1 MNLREIKYFLMVAE
15 CLSYSAAAAKLYISQ
30 PSLSKV
36 ISQMEEDLGFKLFRR
51 STRKVELTEEGRGF
65 YAISKA
71 YMEQCD
77 RLIQGELPAETIRGK
92 LSIAFEV
99 TMDTL
104 YMPFIV
110 AAFQQKYPNISVTVS
125 KQKTEV
131 LIQHLRN
138 QKVNLGLMSSFAVPS
153 MGFQKQLLFPYQ
165 LQILVWKGH
174 AFCGEKS
181 VKLKDLAH
189 ETFVILDPSVSRSS
203 KTVLQLFSAI
213 LKFHRHAAP
222 MGLEPEDGV
231 VFERRDDPI
240 LLLAEAIDRH
250 IIHILGVLVQHAGI
264 HDPAGTG
271 LLEIVD
277 TQTIEK
283 RLGVSTCHLDQTHG
297 EVRDPHAIANQH
309 VLSAPGR
316 IILFH
321 TVSSFIAPTHMRFL
335 K

>member
-213 LKFHRHAAP
+213 GLPLKESIYAANYRQMFLLTAKKEGISFNLTMSNAAEYWDLVSVDVDLSDCP
-222 MGLEPEDGV
+222 NSDIEVGMAWVWRKGYQTLPVKLFLDTVETLQISMPTTT
-231 VFERRDDPI
+231 RLSDD
-240 LLLAEAIDRH
+240 
-250 IIHILGVLVQHAGI
+250 
-264 HDPAGTG
+264 
-271 LLEIVD
+271 
-277 TQTIEK
+277 
-283 RLGVSTCHLDQTHG
+283 
-297 EVRDPHAIANQH
+297 
-309 VLSAPGR
+309 
-316 IILFH
+316 
-321 TVSSFIAPTHMRFL
+321 
-335 K
+335 